1 MVIQKREIVTCV
13 LLSLVTCGIYGIVWF
28 IGLTDDVARLSEDN
42 ELSGGKAFLFTL
54 ITCGIY
60 GIYWA
65 YKIGKDIQIAQE
77 KRNIPATSDNSILY
91 LILDL
96 FGLSIVVYCLA
107 QSEINRMVDMQTT
120 QN

>member
-1 MVIQKREIVTCV
+1 MVQKREIVTCV
-13 LLSLVTCGIYGIVWF
+13 LLSLVTCGIYSIVWF

-54 ITCGIY
+54 LTCGIY
-60 GIYWA
+60 GFYWA
-65 YKIGKDIQIAQE
+65 YKIGKDIQIAEE
-77 KRNIPATSDNSILY
+77 KRNITASDDNSVLY
-91 LILDL
+91 LVLQL

-107 QSEINRMVDMQTT
+107 QSEVNRMAEPV